1 LAGAANRCQTKSL
14 EYNFDIFISS
24 EYLISPMEFL
34 YQLPY
39 ASYVAFG
46 VAISVSLL
54 LVLTKSWH
62 GKFSLD
68 FTQGI
73 QKFHIHPTPR
83 VGGIAIVAG
92 VVAAYVT
99 SRPERQAFLGPLL
112 LAGVPAF
119 VFGLAEDVTKK
130 VSVTARLL
138 ATMLSGLLGWL
149 ITGVSITHVDLPIAD
164 DLLRFGLISILFT
177 AFAIGGVA
185 NAINVID
192 GFHGLASGMVLLG
205 LAGVAWIA
213 MQVGDINLAYAC
225 VAIAAAMFGFFL
237 VNWPLGKIFLGDGG
251 SYFGGFALAWVAV
264 LMVERNTQVTP
275 FAALLICIYPVTEV
289 LFSIYRRRLKQAH
302 PGAPDKQHLHSLIM
316 RRYVR
321 RKVPEAWQN
330 PVTGLV
336 LAMMTLPA
344 VLMAFYFQGSAQAC
358 GLTVLVLML
367 GYVTLYA
374 RIVRHHWCSPIS
386 FLFLKPSY

>member
-1 LAGAANRCQTKSL
+1 MD
-14 EYNFDIFISS
+14 FF
-24 EYLISPMEFL
+24 
-34 YQLPY
+34 YQLPL
-39 ASYVAFG
+39 ASYIAFL
-46 VAISVSLL
+46 VSISVSLC

-68 FTQGI
+68 VTDGI
-73 QKFHIHPTPR
+73 QKFHFHPTPR
-83 VGGIAIVAG
+83 VGGIAIVVG
-92 VVAAYVT
+92 VVAAYFA
-99 SRPERQAFLGPLL
+99 SRQEKQAFLGPLL

-130 VSVTARLL
+130 VSVTARLM
-138 ATMLSGLLGWL
+138 ATMLSGLLGWY
-149 ITGVSITHVDLPIAD
+149 ITGVSITHIDLPLAD
-164 DLLRFGLISILFT
+164 DLLRYGLVSMLFT
-177 AFAIGGVA
+177 AFAVGGVA

-225 VAIAAAMFGFFL
+225 LAIAAAMFGFFL

-275 FAALLICIYPVTEV
+275 FAALLKCIYPVTEV
-289 LFSIYRRRLKQAH
+289 LFSIYRRRLKKAH
-302 PGAPDKQHLHSLIM
+302 PGQPDKQHLHSLIM
-316 RRYVR
+316 RRYIR
-321 RKVPEAWQN
+321 RKLPTAWQN

-344 VLMAFYFQGSAQAC
+344 VVLAFYFHGSTKAC
-358 GLTVLVLML
+358 ALAVLVLML
-367 GYVTLYA
+367 GYVTIYA
-374 RIVRHHWCSPIS
+374 RIVRHHWCSPLS

>member
-1 LAGAANRCQTKSL
+1 
-14 EYNFDIFISS
+14 
-24 EYLISPMEFL
+24 MEFL

-83 VGGIAIVAG
+83 VGGIAIVVG
-92 VVAAYVT
+92 VVAAYFT

-112 LAGVPAF
+112 LAGTPAF
-119 VFGLAEDVTKK
+119 LFGLAEDLTKQ
-130 VSVTARLL
+130 VSVSTRLL
-138 ATMLSGLLGWL
+138 ATMLSGLLGWYF
-149 ITGVSITHVDLPIAD
+149 TGVAISHVHVPFVD
-164 DLLRFGLISILFT
+164 DLLSYGIVSLLFT

-213 MQVGDINLAYAC
+213 MYVGDINLAYAC
-225 VAIAAAMFGFFL
+225 VAIAAAMLGFFL

-264 LMVERNTQVTP
+264 LLVERNTQVTP

-344 VLMAFYFQGSAQAC
+344 VVMAFYFQASAQAC

-374 RIVRHHWCSPIS
+374 RIVRHHWSSPIS

>member
-1 LAGAANRCQTKSL
+1 
-14 EYNFDIFISS
+14 
-24 EYLISPMEFL
+24 MEFF
-34 YQLPY
+34 YQLPF
-39 ASYVAFG
+39 ASYVAFL
-46 VAISVSLL
+46 VSISASFI

-68 FTQGI
+68 SMHGI

-92 VVAAYVT
+92 VVAAYFC

-112 LAGVPAF
+112 LASVPAF

-138 ATMLSGLLGWL
+138 ATMLSGLLGWYF
-149 ITGVSITHVDLPIAD
+149 TGVSITHVHVPFVDE
-164 DLLRFGLISILFT
+164 LLSHGLISLLFT

-213 MQVGDINLAYAC
+213 MQVGDVNLAYAC
-225 VAIAAAMFGFFL
+225 VAIAAAMLGFFL
-237 VNWPLGKIFLGDGG
+237 VNWPLGRIFLGDGG

-264 LMVERNTQVTP
+264 LMVERNIQVTP

-289 LFSIYRRRLKQAH
+289 LFSIYRRRLKKVH
-302 PGAPDKQHLHSLIM
+302 PGQPDKQHLHSLIM
-316 RRYVR
+316 RRYIR
-321 RKVPEAWQN
+321 RKLPVAWQN
-330 PVTGLV
+330 PATGLV

-344 VLMAFYFQGSAQAC
+344 VVLAFYFRGSAQAC
-358 GLTVLVLML
+358 ALTVLVLML
-367 GYVTLYA
+367 GYVSIYA
-374 RIVRHHWCSPIS
+374 RIVRHRWCSPLS
-386 FLFLKPSY
+386 FLFIKPSY

>member
-1 LAGAANRCQTKSL
+1 
-14 EYNFDIFISS
+14 
-24 EYLISPMEFL
+24 
-34 YQLPY
+34 
-39 ASYVAFG
+39 
-46 VAISVSLL
+46 
-54 LVLTKSWH
+54 
-62 GKFSLD
+62 
-68 FTQGI
+68 
-73 QKFHIHPTPR
+73 
-83 VGGIAIVAG
+83 
-92 VVAAYVT
+92 
-99 SRPERQAFLGPLL
+99 
-112 LAGVPAF
+112 
-119 VFGLAEDVTKK
+119 
-130 VSVTARLL
+130 
-138 ATMLSGLLGWL
+138 
-149 ITGVSITHVDLPIAD
+149 
-164 DLLRFGLISILFT
+164 
-177 AFAIGGVA
+177 
-185 NAINVID
+185 
-192 GFHGLASGMVLLG
+192 
-205 LAGVAWIA
+205 
-213 MQVGDINLAYAC
+213 

>member
-1 LAGAANRCQTKSL
+1 
-14 EYNFDIFISS
+14 
-24 EYLISPMEFL
+24 MEFF

-138 ATMLSGLLGWL
+138 ATMLS
-149 ITGVSITHVDLPIAD
+149 
-164 DLLRFGLISILFT
+164 RF
-177 AFAIGGVA
+177 A
-185 NAINVID
+185 
-192 GFHGLASGMVLLG
+192 
-205 LAGVAWIA
+205 
-213 MQVGDINLAYAC
+213 
-225 VAIAAAMFGFFL
+225 
-237 VNWPLGKIFLGDGG
+237 
-251 SYFGGFALAWVAV
+251 
-264 LMVERNTQVTP
+264 
-275 FAALLICIYPVTEV
+275 
-289 LFSIYRRRLKQAH
+289 
-302 PGAPDKQHLHSLIM
+302 
-316 RRYVR
+316 
-321 RKVPEAWQN
+321 
-330 PVTGLV
+330 GLV
-336 LAMMTLPA
+336 HHRGVHHPRR
-344 VLMAFYFQGSAQAC
+344 SADC
-358 GLTVLVLML
+358 
-367 GYVTLYA
+367 
-374 RIVRHHWCSPIS
+374 R
-386 FLFLKPSY
+386 

>member
-1 LAGAANRCQTKSL
+1 
-14 EYNFDIFISS
+14 
-24 EYLISPMEFL
+24 MEFL

-99 SRPERQAFLGPLL
+99 SWPERQAFLGPLL

-138 ATMLSGLLGWL
+138 ATMLSGLLGWY

-164 DLLRFGLISILFT
+164 DLLRYSLISILFT

-336 LAMMTLPA
+336 LALMTLPA

-358 GLTVLVLML
+358 GLTVLVLIL